1 MNTSS
6 YSEKLY
12 QFSVYYKTYSNVVTV
27 RTIDAEYL
35 IAMKLRSARQY
46 KRDLSDILGILSEH
60 EKRGNPIPFERIK
73 GAVID
78 LYESWEVL
86 PDISKRFIVDVM
98 KSGRYEEMYMKI
110 YEDEIN
116 TKELLIGFEQKY
128 PNVLN
133 TKNANQITENLQKNN
148 SETII
153 NRLKNTESEKSD

>member
-133 TKNANQITENLQKNN
+133 TKNANQITENLQKNYL
-148 SETII
+148 IMRHI
-153 NRLKNTESEKSD
+153 